1 MTTLLV
7 RNGRVIDPAS
17 GRDGTMD
24 VAVRDGKI
32 VEIGAGL
39 SVSDADRVIDAAD
52 RIVAPGLIDPHV
64 HFREPGHEEKETIET
79 GSLAAVAGGFT
90 TVCCMPNTQP
100 ALDCPEL
107 IRFVYDRAAERAVCR
122 VFPIGA
128 VSKGRAGE
136 RLAEISLMHDAGAV
150 GFSDDGDAVASAG
163 LMARALA
170 EVRETGAALMQ
181 HCQEPTLTHEA
192 VMHAGVVSTRF
203 GLTGWPRVAEEVIIE
218 RDIRLNRDIGCRYH
232 VQHVSSAGSVEIIRR
247 ARADGQPVTAE
258 VSPHHL
264 LLTDEAVDRSGA
276 PDAMAKVNPPLRE
289 QHDIDALRQ
298 GVADGT
304 ITVLATDHAP
314 HTSEEKSR
322 PIEDTPFGLIGLEA
336 ALALYVKALIEP
348 GLVGWPKLIE
358 LMTTSPAALCGLEAK
373 GLGRLTPGGPADLT
387 IIEPEIEWTIGP
399 ESLAGKGRNTPFMG
413 WTVKGRAET
422 VVVAGTVRLDRR
434 ASTTAGTGAGTVALP
449 VS

>member
-39 SVSDADRVIDAAD
+39 SVSDADRVIEAAD

-64 HFREPGHEEKETIET
+64 HLREPGHEEKETIET

-136 RLAEISLMHDAGAV
+136 RLAEIALMHEAGAV

-181 HCQEPTLTHEA
+181 HCQEPTLTQEA

-203 GLTGWPRVAEEVIIE
+203 GLAGWPRVAEEVIIE
-218 RDIRLNRDIGCRYH
+218 RDIRLNRDIRCRYH

-247 ARADGQPVTAE
+247 ARADGQPITAE
-258 VSPHHL
+258 ASPHHL
-264 LLTDEAVDRSGA
+264 LLTDETVDRDGA

-289 QHDIDALRQ
+289 QSDIDALRQ

-304 ITVLATDHAP
+304 VTILATDHAP
-314 HTSEEKSR
+314 HTIDEKLK
-322 PIEDTPFGLIGLEA
+322 PIEDAPFGLIGLEV
-336 ALALYVKALIEP
+336 ALALYVKALVEP
-348 GLVGWPKLIE
+348 GLIGWPKLIE
-358 LMTTSPAALCGLEAK
+358 LMTVAPARLCGL
-373 GLGRLTPGGPADLT
+373 
-387 IIEPEIEWTIGP
+387 
-399 ESLAGKGRNTPFMG
+399 
-413 WTVKGRAET
+413 
-422 VVVAGTVRLDRR
+422 
-434 ASTTAGTGAGTVALP
+434 
-449 VS
+449 